1 MNPTTEILKRIY
13 QNSQA
18 NSDEKFTRLFR
29 YMLRPDIY
37 YLAYKNLYAN
47 KGASTPGVDES
58 DTADGFSEERINKI
72 IEALRNNTYYP
83 KPVRRVYINKRNG
96 KKRPLGLPTFTDK
109 LVQEVLRMILEAV
122 YEPIF
127 AEQSNGFRPN
137 RSCHT
142 ALKAIS
148 KEFNGIRWFIEGD
161 IRGCFDNI
169 DHHILI
175 AKVRDKI
182 KDARIIQLL
191 WKLLKAGYLEEW
203 QYNTTYSGTPQGGII
218 SPLLANIYLHEFDK
232 FMMKL
237 KEDFDSPA
245 KQRYTPEYQLAQSKV
260 RSLKRK
266 MKCAQTKSLVE
277 EWEKAR
283 HEMLQTPCKSQTDKK
298 IKYIRYADDFL
309 IGVNGSRE
317 DCQKIKQKIAE
328 FMMNELNMELSK
340 EKTLITHSSEKVRFL
355 GYDVFIR
362 RNNEVKKV
370 GNLQISQRTLNNKV
384 AILVPMK
391 DKIEVFIRQKRII
404 KQNGMGES
412 IPTHRKELLRLTPL
426 EIIHTYNSELRGI
439 CNYYSIA
446 GNFGELGWLAYLMER
461 SCLKT
466 LVIKFQTTIKKIA
479 DKYRAGQGKWA
490 IPYQTKAN
498 KEKLM
503 YFADYRNCKKKSI
516 EKDAEKLDKIS
527 NQAIIFKHSPNTFEE
542 RLKAHKCELC
552 GRTNAEHYE
561 IHHIHKVK
569 DLKGKETW
577 EQNMIA
583 KRRKTIVVCRE
594 CHYKI
599 HGRRGKN

>member
-1 MNPTTEILKRIY
+1 MKPTTEILERVY

-18 NSDEKFTRLFR
+18 NPNEEFIRLFR

-37 YLAYKNLYAN
+37 FIAYKNLYAN
-47 KGASTPGVDES
+47 NGASTPGVDES

-127 AEQSNGFRPN
+127 AEQSHGFRPN

-142 ALKAIS
+142 ALKTIS
-148 KEFNGIRWFIEGD
+148 KEFGGIRWFIEGD

-169 DHHILI
+169 DHHVLI

-191 WKLLKAGYLEEW
+191 WKFLKAGYLEEW
-203 QYNTTYSGTPQGGII
+203 QYNATYSGTPQGGII

-237 KEDFDSPA
+237 KEDFDKPA
-245 KQRYTPEYQLAQSKV
+245 EQKFTKEYQLAQNRVKNL
-260 RSLKRK
+260 RQKIKRT
-266 MKCAQTKSLVE
+266 QTEDKSLVE
-277 EWEKAR
+277 EWKKAR
-283 HEMLQTPCKSQTDKK
+283 YEMLQIPSKAQTNKV

-309 IGVNGSRE
+309 IRVNGSRE
-317 DCQKIKQKIAE
+317 DCQEIKQQITE
-328 FMMNELNMELSK
+328 FMANELHMELSE
-340 EKTLITHSSEKVRFL
+340 EKTLITHSSEKARFL
-355 GYDVFIR
+355 GYDVCVR
-362 RNNEVKKV
+362 RNSEIRKV
-370 GNLQISQRTLNNKV
+370 GKLGLSRRTLNNRV
-384 AILVPMK
+384 ALTIPMK
-391 DKIEVFIRQKRII
+391 DKIVPFMRQKGIIRQNDI
-404 KQNGMGES
+404 GE
-412 IPTHRKELLRLTPL
+412 ILPTARKELIGLTPL
-426 EIIHTYNSELRGI
+426 EIIQTYNSELRGI

-446 GNFGELGWLAYLMER
+446 GNFRELNQLAYLMEQ

-466 LVIKFQTTIKKIA
+466 LAAKFQTTIRQIA
-479 DKYRAGQGKWA
+479 NKYRAEQGKWA
-490 IPYQTKAN
+490 IPYETQRG
-498 KEKLM
+498 EKLM
-503 YFADYRNCKKKSI
+503 YFVNYQDCKKKAT
-516 EKDAEKLDKIS
+516 ERVDEIS
-527 NQAIIFKHSPNTFEE
+527 NQSIMFRYSRSTFEE
-542 RLKAHKCELC
+542 KLKAHKCELC
-552 GRTNAEHYE
+552 GKTDAEHYE
-561 IHHIHKVK
+561 IHHVHKVK
-569 DLKGKETW
+569 DLKGKELW

-599 HGRRGKN
+599 HGRHEKK